1 MSKQLRAWICSSKEV
16 LLVLAL
22 PTVIVEESLAET
34 TWISTKSLDLLVKR
48 GAVGTGVFD
57 GHLGRTA
64 CEDNVNFNE
73 ELGLARQSQERK
85 KIPAVSNPEAA
96 GSSSTE

>member
-1 MSKQLRAWICSSKEV
+1 MPPLINGGVRLASSVDTKTDRWRGDRMGYV
-16 LLVLAL
+16 KA
-22 PTVIVEESLAET
+22 
-34 TWISTKSLDLLVKR
+34 TKSLDLLVKR

-85 KIPAVSNPEAA
+85 KNPAVSNPEAA

>member
-1 MSKQLRAWICSSKEV
+1 MSKPVGPLRRFRIAGESLFS
-16 LLVLAL
+16 
-22 PTVIVEESLAET
+22 TVIVEEPLAET

-64 CEDNVNFNE
+64 CEDNVNFN
-73 ELGLARQSQERK
+73 
-85 KIPAVSNPEAA
+85 
-96 GSSSTE
+96 

>member
-1 MSKQLRAWICSSKEV
+1 M
-16 LLVLAL
+16 LA
-22 PTVIVEESLAET
+22 
-34 TWISTKSLDLLVKR
+34 KR

-73 ELGLARQSQERK
+73 ELGLARQSHKNARK
-85 KIPAVSNPEAA
+85 FLQSATQKQQAVAA
-96 GSSSTE
+96 QSSRVINN